1 MRGFFKSFFAALL
14 ALIAFTAIIV
24 VVLVGKFSGFLCL
37 KPELATKSVLF
48 IDLAVLQGA
57 GTGQPLQP
65 GAEDH
70 TMCPNIDLCVWYDM
84 QKRHRH

>member
-24 VVLVGKFSGFLCL
+24 VVLVGKFSGFLSPK

-48 IDLAVLQGA
+48 IDLGQSYKEQEQGN
-57 GTGQPLQP
+57 PLADL
-65 GAEDH
+65 GAERPVQ
-70 TMCPNIDLCVWYDM
+70 CARNI
-84 QKRHRH
+84 